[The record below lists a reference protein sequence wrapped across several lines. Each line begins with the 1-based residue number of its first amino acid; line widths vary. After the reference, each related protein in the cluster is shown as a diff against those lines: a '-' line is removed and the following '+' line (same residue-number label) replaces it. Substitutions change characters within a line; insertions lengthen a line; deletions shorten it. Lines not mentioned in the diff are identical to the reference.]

1 VGSPPDREIRAT
13 VIRSCGFLLKT
24 NAREGL
30 IIKVIDGSAVAR
42 ILVRVLQR
50 RECTMSYRFS
60 PDASPEIAEI
70 PAGDVP
76 SVAPETP
83 DCDLPT
89 QRALRTAHQPFLDF
103 VRYLPGDRD
112 AISGRS
118 VALARHRAETA
129 LLKTDRVLALLCR
142 IEAIADH
149 RADND
154 VAAVAK
160 LPKLRDLAREA
171 IETHTRAP
179 FANPLFP
186 LSSPFP

>member
-1 VGSPPDREIRAT
+1 MP
-13 VIRSCGFLLKT
+13 
-24 NAREGL
+24 N
-30 IIKVIDGSAVAR
+30 
-42 ILVRVLQR
+42 Q
-50 RECTMSYRFS
+50 FS
-60 PDASPEIAEI
+60 PEAAEI

-76 SVAPETP
+76 SVAPEAP
-83 DCDLPT
+83 RYDLAT

-103 VRYLPGDRD
+103 VRYLQGDRD

-118 VALARHRAETA
+118 VAVARHRAETA

-142 IEAIADH
+142 MEAIADH

-154 VAAVAK
+154 MAAIAK
-160 LPKLRDLAREA
+160 LPTLRDLARAA

-186 LSSPFP
+186 LRAPRP